1 MGRIAINGMRFYAHH
16 GCFDEERA
24 IGTHF
29 VVDIWMEVDTR
40 AAEVS
45 DNIADTVNYLEVY
58 QVVKHE
64 METPSNLLERV
75 ARRVGEAVMSQFADT
90 MLGNVVESRAGD
102 VVVEALA
109 GAVRCRENCNSQPSR
124 YLSGLLLDALLH

>member
-1 MGRIAINGMRFYAHH
+1 MGRIAINGMRFYAHQ

-29 VVDIWMEVDTR
+29 VVDICMEVDTR

-58 QVVKHE
+58 QVVKRE

-75 ARRVGEAVMSQFADT
+75 ARRVGEAVMSQFTDT
-90 MLGNVVESRAGD
+90 MS
-102 VVVEALA
+102 VVVKISKLNPPLGGQMESVSVEVAL
-109 GAVRCRENCNSQPSR
+109 P
-124 YLSGLLLDALLH
+124 